1 MAFRVLRH
9 ITRNVFIRTG
19 LLELMRQS
27 NLGGYFGMDMW
38 LGCREAYRIV
48 KMRILENDLVKN

>member
-1 MAFRVLRH
+1 
-9 ITRNVFIRTG
+9 
-19 LLELMRQS
+19 MRQS